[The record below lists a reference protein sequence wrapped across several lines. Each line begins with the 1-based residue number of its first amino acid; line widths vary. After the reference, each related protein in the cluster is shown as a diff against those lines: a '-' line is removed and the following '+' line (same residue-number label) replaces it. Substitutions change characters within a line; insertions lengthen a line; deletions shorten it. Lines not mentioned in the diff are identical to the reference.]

1 MRPPAN
7 EPLWAVSSYGTEHSS
22 SNVNRI
28 SLTSWRVEFSEILG
42 HFDIKHVYIVG
53 YVSILAGRARST
65 EDIDVLIE
73 QIDEETADNLAEMLA
88 EKEFWGPAMPL
99 TSMYEMLDNG
109 NNIWIAPT
117 DQVAPHLEVKFARDE
132 FDRAS
137 LENAITARIG
147 GKTIP
152 IGPLELQIAYK
163 LYLGAQK
170 DVEDAVHLYTL
181 FEESLSVPRLGEWVT
196 RLDVEDEYERLK
208 RA

>member
-1 MRPPAN
+1 MGGIELRN
-7 EPLWAVSSYGTEHSS
+7 GTLLVEREP
-22 SNVNRI
+22 NR
-28 SLTSWRVEFSEILG
+28 LDELATEFSEILDG
-42 HFDIKHVYIVG
+42 FDIEHVYIAG

-65 EDIDVLIE
+65 EDVDVLIE
-73 QIDEETADNLAEMLA
+73 RIDEEATDELATTLDEA
-88 EKEFWGPAMPL
+88 GFWGPAMPL

-109 NNIWIAPT
+109 DNIWVAPT
-117 DQVAPHLEVKFARDE
+117 DQVTPHLEVKFARDE
-132 FDRAS
+132 FDHAS
-137 LENAITARIG
+137 LENAMTARIG

-181 FEESLSVPRLGEWVT
+181 FEESLSVSRLEEWTT
-196 RLDVEDEYERLK
+196 RLDVEDEYEQLK